1 MIDQPSN
8 QNFWLEKDKK
18 TKRVEEEGDDDKT

>member
-18 TKRVEEEGDDDKT
+18 NKEGRGRGR